1 MLWTQKSVDPWFCF
15 LCVLIQ
21 VRKHSKHCRSC
32 DKCVDGFD
40 HHCRVLHL
48 ILSYSFSFLRLLY
61 FFCWFFH
68 SFEILFLEF
77 CWNNIEQTAMICVLG
92 ICLFMLGVLC
102 VMLRLFCMWSLLPWN
117 VLDWISLGRHTGYL
131 NSENYIDKDFTS
143 RMLCNYWLHGWSSS
157 QYAIIWVSELA
168 SN

>member
-1 MLWTQKSVDPWFCF
+1 MSSVFI
-15 LCVLIQ
+15 LQ
-21 VRKHSKHCRSC
+21 VQRHKEYRQ
-32 DKCVDGFD
+32 
-40 HHCRVLHL
+40 RILHL
-48 ILSYSFSFLRLLY
+48 YKVCSFSLIHVYCTTSRFACEIPNVVNLS
-61 FFCWFFH
+61 C
-68 SFEILFLEF
+68 FEILFLEF